1 MQAFFS
7 PRSKCIVSRPVARI
21 LNTANLLGPV
31 LLFLALILLGTSA
44 WGDWTAEEKSF
55 LVTTA
60 AILIAMALIIRVIWG
75 VAVAVIRRRK
85 QTEDG
90 RRKTHA
96 SPLAPQG
103 TAEDGNNS
111 ASGVGRPR
119 RGGNE
124 QDQT

>member
-60 AILIAMALIIRVIWG
+60 GLMIAAALMIRIIWG
-75 VAVAVIRRRK
+75 IAIAIIRRR
-85 QTEDG
+85 QPAVGG
-90 RRKTHA
+90 RRA
-96 SPLAPQG
+96 V
-103 TAEDGNNS
+103 ES
-111 ASGVGRPR
+111 AK
-119 RGGNE
+119 
-124 QDQT
+124 